1 MARRKHSISLPVI
14 LGSVTVALSI
24 ALLVGWILII
34 MRNWELAKVTEHVWL
49 LVGGIASFGV
59 IMLVLVLF
67 VVFLAREI
75 REVRRQDTF
84 IDSVT
89 HELKSPLASLQLC
102 VQTLERHS
110 LPEEKRAELLQM
122 MGTDIERL
130 TLFVDHILQASRVV
144 SGKYSYQVREIDC
157 GALVRR
163 CAEHVR
169 ERYRLPD
176 DCIEIDIPDSLRLY
190 SDSTALEV
198 VLNNLIDN
206 ACKYSNTPVKV
217 EVSSTVSGD
226 GMVRIEVR
234 DSGIGIPRTALP
246 RVFERFYRVPG
257 EEVNK
262 RRGTGLGLFVVASLV
277 KNLGGQVKASLLKAG
292 GTSMLVVL
300 PVGSGPA
307 GPRGMTD
314 DG

>member
-14 LGSVTVALSI
+14 LGSLTLVVSI

-34 MRNWELAKVTEHVWL
+34 LRNWELARVTEHVWL
-49 LVGGIASFGV
+49 MVAGICSFTF
-59 IMLVLVLF
+59 IMAVVVLL

-102 VQTLERHS
+102 VQTLERHA
-110 LPEEKRAELLQM
+110 LPEEKRSELLQM
-122 MGTDIERL
+122 MGSDIERL

-144 SGKYSYQVREIDC
+144 SGKYSYQVREIAC
-157 GALVRR
+157 ATLVRR
-163 CAEHVR
+163 CADYVL
-169 ERYRLPD
+169 ERYKLPEEAVKLD
-176 DCIEIDIPDSLRLY
+176 VPDSLRVY

-198 VLNNLIDN
+198 VLNNLLDN
-206 ACKYSNTPVKV
+206 ACKYSNDPVLV
-217 EVSSTVSGD
+217 EVQATIDGD
-226 GMVRIEVR
+226 GLVRIEVR

-246 RVFERFYRVPG
+246 RIFERFYRVPG

-277 KNLGGQVKASLLKAG
+277 KNLGGSIRASLPKNG

-300 PVGSGPA
+300 PQGLGPSGIQEMA
-307 GPRGMTD
+307 D
-314 DG
+314 E